1 MVDHSVNG
9 ARLTVSLEPGV
20 NTRYSLAEGMA
31 ITGVKED
38 LDRLSAVDDLW
49 TAYLA
54 QATVDDVT
62 SQGPEFDQLASRMID
77 ELEKARGGVE
87 RLRGTLEGISED
99 EIEFALSQVESE
111 YPELYGSARDSL
123 AELLEEYSVR
133 GAAIEACS
141 FLELQLP
148 NEIDAVA
155 EKRRR
160 LADGEF
166 QPGDMS
172 PPARCAL
179 SGAKLGLAT
188 ALIVVTGGAAAPIV
202 LGAALGLTD
211 FAENWK
217 KGCGVLAGGVWTR
230 LRGAG

>member
-1 MVDHSVNG
+1 M
-9 ARLTVSLEPGV
+9 
-20 NTRYSLAEGMA
+20 
-31 ITGVKED
+31 TGVKEH

-54 QATVDDVT
+54 QATADDVA
-62 SQGPEFDQLASRMID
+62 SQGQELDQLASRMID

-87 RLRGTLEGISED
+87 RLRGMLEAISED
-99 EIEFALSQVESE
+99 EFGFALSRVESE
-111 YPELYGSARDSL
+111 YPELYGSARESL
-123 AELLEEYSVR
+123 ADLLEEYSVR

-141 FLELQLP
+141 FLESQLP
-148 NEIDAVA
+148 KEIDAVV

-160 LADGEF
+160 LAEGEF

-188 ALIVVTGGAAAPIV
+188 ALIVVTGGGAAAI
-202 LGAALGLTD
+202 LLAAALALTD
-211 FAENWK
+211 FGENWR
-217 KGCGVLAGGVWTR
+217 KGCGALAGGVWTR
-230 LRGAG
+230 LRGAAG